1 MDYKGKNCPVCNEV
15 FKEDDDI
22 VVCPKCGAPYHR
34 ECYAVKGKCIF
45 PDLHREKKSWIAEN
59 GFEEPEEKTVQES
72 VESDDAVI
80 CRHCGHKNPKDT
92 IVCEKCGDFLF
103 GPVHID
109 RNTPFGG
116 DDESDE
122 YKGGDPFADD
132 TEFSKTGKLFVN
144 GVKVFD
150 LGFGK
155 DEDFDGIKGKEL
167 SEYVGSNSLYYLPVF
182 SSIHKRNV
190 SKFHVAAFLFNGSW
204 YIFRKQYLKGALLMI
219 VTTLLYVLN
228 EFISYFYANPMW
240 EKATDAIRAAANGGS
255 ALGASWMP
263 QWSEY
268 MSWMAQNCSFWEGAL
283 MMLPYVLSLISWVIM
298 FVCGFKANK
307 GYYKAVR
314 KNIKKIKEDNPDK
327 TEEEIAGLISAKGG
341 TSIGMAWML
350 TACQAIILGA
360 FVMFIAR

>member
-1 MDYKGKNCPVCNEV
+1 MLSTNIDFTNKLIYSILRCCYRLFLLKLFLDAALCPDYASQQDEGHGRQDHQVVGNISEAVQ
-15 FKEDDDI
+15 DI
-22 VVCPKCGAPYHR
+22 DSEEGAASEKFTEEGHHD
-34 ECYAVKGKCIF
+34 EHKAVSGSVG
-45 PDLHREKKSWIAEN
+45 E
-59 GFEEPEEKTVQES
+59 TVEQ
-72 VESDDAVI
+72 
-80 CRHCGHKNPKDT
+80 
-92 IVCEKCGDFLF
+92 
-103 GPVHID
+103 
-109 RNTPFGG
+109 GG
-116 DDESDE
+116 DGFVGQCERFDAAHHDTV
-122 YKGGDPFADD
+122 GDNQADVHR
-132 TEFSKTGKLFVN
+132 KLFVN